1 MHQAVKSFESA
12 SASIAAAQ
20 QQLSVAGVPS
30 AVAAGAVKAAVAA
43 VEAAVEEQVA
53 SATAAS
59 TETTTTTTTSPQ
71 DGPSSSAE
79 SAAPVSSSS
88 PPPPRGGR
96 VSATDAFAA
105 RGRSKSPKQ
114 ALQQDKPSSKAPA
127 PRYGDTVAAGG
138 VGNGL
143 TTNMSAGV
151 AALNT
156 ELMKATLRMERQQK
170 ILNLQA
176 GILGGTATLSPEE
189 RDAKIQ
195 ELVRLTTAEAD
206 RSESAEDI

>member
-59 TETTTTTTTSPQ
+59 TETTTTTSPQ